1 MLKTLLE
8 LAEKNDQEVEL
19 TVAANGKSTAVEL

>member
-8 LAEKNDQEVEL
+8 LADKDKQEVES